1 MMQFNSR
8 PRHWIAFAMGGALL
22 AAGTLGIGS
31 VAIGQ
36 DQSAATTKDLIFA
49 RKVLMDSISENMDE
63 LEAIAGAAK
72 VDLDH
77 GRSHADIVS
86 VMLLAFPHLFAPS
99 SNQWKPNVELDA
111 GTDTFASPDVWT
123 KYADFYKR
131 AADASK
137 LAYEVSRAQKADDFK
152 ASVSQLRVA
161 CDSCHGLYL
170 KAQTP

>member
-1 MMQFNSR
+1 MKQFDLR
-8 PRHWIAFAMGGALL
+8 PRQWIAFAIGGALL
-22 AAGTLGIGS
+22 AAGTFAIGS

-36 DQSAATTKDLIFA
+36 DQSAATTKELIFA

-63 LEAIAGAAK
+63 LEAIAGAPK
-72 VDLDH
+72 VDLEH
-77 GRSHADIVS
+77 GRSHADIAS

-131 AADASK
+131 SADASK

-152 ASVSQLRVA
+152 ASVAKLRVA
-161 CDSCHGLYL
+161 CDACHALYL